1 LTLKLLKKAI
11 GIIGAA
17 VGIAVVVAS
26 LGRPFQA
33 RADGGP
39 VVGPALWQ
47 FLREGQQVAVV
58 ELRDTGTAEVNLFIS
73 LLDNTGE
80 SHEVTFFVPLGF
92 GAASFGV
99 YEEDLYI
106 FDQANTR
113 DLDQFIY
120 DDVRR
125 RQGAI
130 SALFGAT
137 LLTNGI
143 WLLPLWLPVLLT
155 GCGEAPP
162 LATFETESSQ
172 VSIYGLE
179 ADTDLD
185 ALIATTGLDPSVR
198 DTLLRLQGQQIAVV
212 DLQTTPQ
219 GTGGGPSGDGPA
231 RETGLHL
238 RWTTSLGESGGT
250 YHYPLGTGSAW
261 YHPIEITRVYVVAP
275 PGLDFDIE
283 YPRLGTDLSGYD
295 GRTQRITSR
304 TSFPAYAIDGAR
316 GDFGRV
322 WRAIYTQSNAAE
334 DIAITA
340 RPQSALS
347 KMLVGFQSAGTTG
360 TALLVGFIV
369 ALACWLLSWRYLMP
383 RLLRRTSP
391 QHPNTLWHYPLVY
404 TGVNI
409 ALLIPGAILYLFWSF
424 TGSAVTLAFLFL
436 LFGGV
441 AAAIFGLGHLRN
453 LSNSPSVALRAF
465 VLVTLA
471 SNGAYLVFA
480 LVYAALTGIIS

>member
-1 LTLKLLKKAI
+1 LKKAI
-11 GIIGAA
+11 RIIGTA
-17 VGIAVVVAS
+17 VGIAVVVVS

-58 ELRDTGTAEVNLFIS
+58 TLRDADTAEVELFIS
-73 LLDNTGE
+73 LLDSTGE

-99 YEEDLYI
+99 YEEELYT
-106 FDQANTR
+106 FDGANTR
-113 DLDQFIY
+113 DLDQLIY
-120 DDVRR
+120 DDVQR

-143 WLLPLWLPVLLT
+143 FLLPLWLPVLLT

-162 LATFETESSQ
+162 LATFETASSQ
-172 VSIYGLE
+172 VSIFGLE
-179 ADTDLD
+179 EDTDLD
-185 ALIATTGLDPSVR
+185 ALIAITGLDPSVR
-198 DTLLRLQGQQIAVV
+198 DTLIRLQGQQIAVV
-212 DLQTTPQ
+212 NLQTTPQ
-219 GTGGGPSGDGPA
+219 GAGGGPSGDGPT
-231 RETGLHL
+231 RETGIHL
-238 RWTTSLGESGGT
+238 RWTTSLAESGGT

-275 PGLDFDIE
+275 PGLDFDID
-283 YPRLGTDLSGYD
+283 YPKLGAELSGYE
-295 GRTQRITSR
+295 GRTQRLTGR
-304 TSFPAYAIDGAR
+304 TRFPAYAIDGAR

-340 RPQSALS
+340 RPQGALS
-347 KMLVGFQSAGTTG
+347 KMFAGLQSAGTTG
-360 TALLVGFIV
+360 TALLFGFIA
-369 ALACWLLSWRYLMP
+369 ALACWFLSWRLLMP
-383 RLLRRTSP
+383 RLLRGTYP
-391 QHPNTLWHYPLVY
+391 QHTDTLWQYPLIY
-404 TGVNI
+404 TGINI

-424 TGSAVTLAFLFL
+424 TGSAVTLVFLFL

-441 AAAIFGLGHLRN
+441 AAAVFGLGHLRN
-453 LSNSPSVALRAF
+453 LSSSRSLALRAF
-465 VLVTLA
+465 VLVTLT
-471 SNGAYLVFA
+471 SNGAYLVLA
-480 LVYAALTGIIS
+480 LAYAALTGVI